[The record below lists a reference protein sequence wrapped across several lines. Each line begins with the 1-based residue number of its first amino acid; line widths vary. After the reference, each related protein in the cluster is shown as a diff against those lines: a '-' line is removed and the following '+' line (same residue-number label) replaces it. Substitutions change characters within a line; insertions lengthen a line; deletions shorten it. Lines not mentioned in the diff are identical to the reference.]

1 MMDLNDSTISIAASW
16 AACLFNVCWSIS
28 LYRVQKKTKKMMDKY
43 EGLLKES
50 KKYKEP
56 IY

>member
-1 MMDLNDSTISIAASW
+1 MDLNDSTISIAASW